1 MEVYHFA
8 AFRSRDNT
16 VRFYERLRSQQV
28 RCSVINTP
36 KEASVGCGISVKYS
50 PQSQKEASQ
59 ALARGNYKT
68 FIGFFEVTEQYGRRY
83 INPIKEV

>member
-1 MEVYHFA
+1 MEIYHFA

-16 VRFYERLRSQQV
+16 VRFYERLRSQRV

-50 PQSQKEASQ
+50 PEAQAEASK
-59 ALARGNYKT
+59 ALQRANYKT

-83 INPIKEV
+83 IKEIKE